1 MGQGLTDLYTSR
13 RTHFIRCKFWSQ
25 EEHEEIANKN
35 ELLYKVEPTGTFMAT
50 EENSYANRNNILA
63 DSFLFDANFIVIR
76 TNDDVSKLRTN
87 DKVWTDDGN
96 FWIVEDVQRKPFKKN
111 RGMLKSKYC
120 AASYYIS
127 LRR

>member
-50 EENSYANRNNILA
+50 EENS
-63 DSFLFDANFIVIR
+63 
-76 TNDDVSKLRTN
+76 
-87 DKVWTDDGN
+87 
-96 FWIVEDVQRKPFKKN
+96 
-111 RGMLKSKYC
+111 
-120 AASYYIS
+120 
-127 LRR
+127 

>member
-13 RTHFIRCKFWSQ
+13 RTHFIRCKFWNQ

-63 DSFLFDANFIVIR
+63 DSFLFDANFIVLR

-96 FWIVEDVQRKPFKKN
+96 FWIVEDIQRKPLKKN